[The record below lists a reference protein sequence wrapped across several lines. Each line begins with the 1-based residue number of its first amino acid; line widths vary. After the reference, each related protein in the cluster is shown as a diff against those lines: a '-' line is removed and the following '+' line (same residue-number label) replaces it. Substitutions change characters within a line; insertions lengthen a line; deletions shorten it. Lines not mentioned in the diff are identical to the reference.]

1 MSRRVV
7 VIGAGIAG
15 LAAAWSARRE
25 GREVTVL
32 SDGPGASAFGCGAV
46 DDRPWEQVFRAARS
60 LGEEIHARP
69 VAAPVLELVRALAI
83 WDLPEDRVPW
93 LATAGGRI
101 RPACGRDRA
110 LLDLGALDDRLV
122 ILPRVDRAGWDAD
135 ALARALGS
143 DPFAQARRLR
153 FAAVDVPVLRFDD
166 ERRIPDGDLA
176 ARHDDPA
183 RLAWLAARLRDA
195 PGRDGL
201 GAAVLLGPMLGAQA
215 PQAEALSAML
225 GVPVGE
231 ILIGVGSPAGLRF
244 EAARDRLLAAVGA
257 RVVADRATAV
267 TRDDDGQL
275 LVTLEHG
282 KKPLRADGVVL
293 ALGGLTGGGV
303 VYQPA
308 EQGAGADLPAGG
320 RVPFALSL
328 RAEVTLAAQLA
339 PVPSGAGTMR
349 LGATSS
355 MHGPELDLVAWPVN
369 GHPGALESV
378 GVRCEGVRAAPGI
391 TAAGDVIA
399 GRARTL
405 LEALASGLRA
415 GREA

>member
-1 MSRRVV
+1 MSRRIV

-15 LAAAWSARRE
+15 LAAAFGARRE
-25 GREVTVL
+25 GHEVTVL
-32 SDGPGASAFGCGAV
+32 NDGPGASALGSGAV

-69 VAAPVLELVRALAI
+69 VDARVMEMVRELQI
-83 WDLPEDRVPW
+83 WDLPEQGVPW
-93 LATAGGRI
+93 IATAGGRI
-101 RPACGRDRA
+101 RPARGRDRA
-110 LLDLGALDDRLV
+110 LLDLGALRDARVL
-122 ILPRVDRAGWDAD
+122 LPRVDRAGWDAD
-135 ALARALGS
+135 ALARGLDD
-143 DPFAQARRLR
+143 DPFARARKLR
-153 FAAVDVPVLRFDD
+153 FVAIDLPVIRFDD

-176 ARHDDPA
+176 LRHDDPD
-183 RLAWLAARLRDA
+183 RLAWLASRLREA
-195 PGRDGL
+195 LGRGGPT
-201 GAAVLLGPMLGAQA
+201 GAILLGPMLGARE
-215 PQAEALSAML
+215 PRAEALSAQV

-231 ILIGVGSPAGLRF
+231 ILVGAGSPAGLRF
-244 EAARDRLLAAVGA
+244 EAARDRLLAAIGA
-257 RVVADRATAV
+257 RVLADRATAIEAEE
-267 TRDDDGQL
+267 DGRL
-275 LVTLEHG
+275 AVKLVRAN
-282 KKPLRADGVVL
+282 KPLRADGVVL
-293 ALGGLTGGGV
+293 AMGGLAGGGV

-308 EQGAGADLPAGG
+308 ERGAGADLPTGG

-328 RAEVTLAAQLA
+328 AADVTLAAQLA

-378 GVRCEGVRAAPGI
+378 GVRCEGVRAAERI